1 MKKISTIVLLLLFT
15 TFASAQNLDS
25 IYVKFYAYSD
35 NIKSIAKAGELNT
48 FLPAI
53 ATKLNTLS
61 PKEYINEAIV
71 LLKKEQFNEAS
82 CIFILGAI
90 RWKYYENFAKF
101 TTKEHDQKHEIES
114 IITAFLRSNVH
125 NFAAIIKTA
134 TQYHLANDYAFCSR
148 KKKPLYYDEA
158 AGFYSRLGTQIVI
171 NEAYFTNMW
180 SKERRDF
187 ENDLKK

>member
-1 MKKISTIVLLLLFT
+1 MKKISTIFLLLLFT

-35 NIKSIAKAGELNT
+35 DIKSNTKAGELNASI
-48 FLPAI
+48 PAI
-53 ATKLNTLS
+53 ITRLNTLS
-61 PKEYINEAIV
+61 PKEYINEAVV
-71 LLKKEQFNEAS
+71 LIKKEQFNEAS
-82 CIFILGAI
+82 YIFILGAM

-101 TTKEHDQKHEIES
+101 TTKEYNQKNEIES
-114 IITAFLRSNVH
+114 IITAFLRSNVL
-125 NFAAIIKTA
+125 NFAAIIKLA
-134 TQYHLANDYAFCSR
+134 TNYHLANDYAFCSR

-171 NEAYFTNMW
+171 NEVYFTNMW

>member
-1 MKKISTIVLLLLFT
+1 MKKITSFISLLLFT
-15 TFASAQNLDS
+15 TFANSQNLDS

-35 NIKSIAKAGELNT
+35 YLKSNAKIGELNKY
-48 FLPAI
+48 LPAI

-61 PKEYINEAIV
+61 PKEYINEAII

-82 CIFILGAI
+82 FIFILGSV
-90 RWKYYENFAKF
+90 RWKYYENFSKF
-101 TTKEHDQKHEIES
+101 TTKEYDQKKEIES
-114 IITAFLRSNVH
+114 IITAFLRSNVR
-125 NFAAIIKTA
+125 NFVAIIKA
-134 TQYHLANDYAFCSR
+134 TTHYHLANDYAFCSR

-158 AGFYSRLGTQIVI
+158 VGFYSRLGEQIVI